1 MLLLCMTSQ
10 HSAYDTTVALQT
22 TCVSLQWHQLYVIA
36 SIALA
41 SHHPCNAVMQ
51 EDAKIIQLVGQLG
64 AKRWS
69 MIAKELPGR
78 IGKQCRERCLLL
90 LNIDGLARDVFN
102 RTLELMGSRLLQ
114 TSIVP
119 R

>member
-1 MLLLCMTSQ
+1 
-10 HSAYDTTVALQT
+10 
-22 TCVSLQWHQLYVIA
+22 
-36 SIALA
+36 
-41 SHHPCNAVMQ
+41 MQ

-90 LNIDGLARDVFN
+90 LSIDGLAQDVICK
-102 RTLELMGSRLLQ
+102 TLQLLGSRLVQ
-114 TSIVP
+114 TSIVFC
-119 R
+119 

>member
-1 MLLLCMTSQ
+1 M
-10 HSAYDTTVALQT
+10 HP
-22 TCVSLQWHQLYVIA
+22 
-36 SIALA
+36 
-41 SHHPCNAVMQ
+41 SHWHPCNAVMQ

-102 RTLELMGSRLLQ
+102 RTLELLGSRLLQ